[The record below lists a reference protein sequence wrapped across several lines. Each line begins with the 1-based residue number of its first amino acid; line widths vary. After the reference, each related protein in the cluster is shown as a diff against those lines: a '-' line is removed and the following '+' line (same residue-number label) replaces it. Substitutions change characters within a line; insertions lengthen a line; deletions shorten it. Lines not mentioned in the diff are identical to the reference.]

1 MSKAMPTPAADGN
14 TGSSSSS
21 GCAPLAQ
28 PKNCVCQ
35 MCFQTGGDTSYLL
48 STAAVHQFLDERA
61 IPTPF
66 LFAYLLRLRKK
77 MNSFYLCANCDSWVR
92 RRNQAHA
99 KSKKPASSGASAPPT
114 STNTATAVT
123 AATPAA
129 AATTATAATAATTAA
144 AAGAAAPPEK
154 TTLLAVDR
162 LILSVMLPGT
172 YPPPEMRITQ
182 RLIATIRK
190 NGGHNWLATICPP
203 LVVQSLRDNDI
214 RLESRKVLKSL
225 SVATWKSGRQQAV
238 LGNAAF
244 AKNIRCAQHGV

>member
-1 MSKAMPTPAADGN
+1 MPCAEEPT
-14 TGSSSSS
+14 SS
-21 GCAPLAQ
+21 GCASLPQ

-35 MCFQTGGDTSYLL
+35 MCFQAGSDTGSYVL

-61 IPTPF
+61 VPTPF

-77 MNSFYLCANCDSWVR
+77 MNSFYLCVNCDSWVR
-92 RRNQAHA
+92 RRNQVYT
-99 KSKKPASSGASAPPT
+99 KSKKPASSTTSAANAT
-114 STNTATAVT
+114 NSSSTNTA
-123 AATPAA
+123 
-129 AATTATAATAATTAA
+129 ATT
-144 AAGAAAPPEK
+144 GASLER

-172 YPPPEMRITQ
+172 YTPPEMRITQ
-182 RLIATIRK
+182 RLITTIRK

-203 LVVQSLRDNDI
+203 LVVQSLRDNEI

-225 SVATWKSGRQQAV
+225 SVATWRSGRQQEV

-244 AKNIRCAQHGV
+244 AKNIRCAQHGI

>member
-1 MSKAMPTPAADGN
+1 MPS
-14 TGSSSSS
+14 TGDCAGS
-21 GCAPLAQ
+21 GCTSPPQ
-28 PKNCVCQ
+28 SKGCVCQ
-35 MCFQTGGDTSYLL
+35 MCFQTASDTGSYIL

-61 IPTPF
+61 VPTPF

-77 MNSFYLCANCDSWVR
+77 MNSFYLCVNCDSWVR
-92 RRNQAHA
+92 RRNQAYT
-99 KSKKPASSGASAPPT
+99 KNKTPASSGTSAPN
-114 STNTATAVT
+114 SS
-123 AATPAA
+123 
-129 AATTATAATAATTAA
+129 TTAA
-144 AAGAAAPPEK
+144 AAAAADTDDTPRASPEK

-172 YPPPEMRITQ
+172 YNPPEMRITQ

-190 NGGHNWLATICPP
+190 NGGHNWLASICPP
-203 LVVQSLRDNDI
+203 LVVQSLRDNEI

-244 AKNIRCAQHGV
+244 AKNIRCAQHGI